1 MSNQF
6 PPDDDLGPEMTPEE
20 AFSRAMR
27 IKLRLNREARAALKA
42 SGKSAQPGLLTNLM
56 YSAASRAQWVGQFLN
71 PDAEPSDVVDVVS
84 RRFTRMASP
93 G

>member
-1 MSNQF
+1 MSDHF

-20 AFSRAMR
+20 AFTRVMR
-27 IKLRLNREARAALKA
+27 IKLQRNREARAALKA

-71 PDAEPSDVVDVVS
+71 PDAEPADVVDVVS
-84 RRFTRMASP
+84 RRFARLASF